1 MSQAHLYCRFVL
13 WWASKKTVKS
23 KIRLVFLWLHFSVIS
38 FFHRFTVCNWEQS
51 SALLSH
57 GCSPFPFR
65 LLGIHLYSVSAR
77 LCSWSLWGL
86 FTVKY
91 SSDTMLKCRNYSS
104 LRSFLLLDAVTL
116 CRPLSVARKTG
127 KDVWWATVCTCFCQ
141 HLAHWN
147 RSSSQNQI
155 VLWEPLPLE
164 LVFFLVCLM
173 RNTEL
178 GRKKKVTFMIPLR
191 LSNCIIQCPE

>member
-1 MSQAHLYCRFVL
+1 MSQAHLYCRFML

-38 FFHRFTVCNWEQS
+38 FFHKFTVCNWEQS

-104 LRSFLLLDAVTL
+104 LQSFLLLDAVTL
-116 CRPLSVARKTG
+116 CRPLLPGKQGRMFDGLQCALVSVNILLIETAALLKIR
-127 KDVWWATVCTCFCQ
+127 
-141 HLAHWN
+141 
-147 RSSSQNQI
+147 
-155 VLWEPLPLE
+155 
-164 LVFFLVCLM
+164 
-173 RNTEL
+173 
-178 GRKKKVTFMIPLR
+178 
-191 LSNCIIQCPE
+191 